1 MDSDSGLHRG
11 RRYQDHDQSSPRMG
25 LHLWISMVELVEVL
39 LREGSIPVRLSLEL
53 SSGLLYCTVVLD
65 VVYWCQLRLDMV
77 YVVSYELTRCGI
89 VHATTAGGGTGSR
102 ADMPKV

>member
-11 RRYQDHDQSSPRMG
+11 RRYQDHDQSSPKMG

-53 SSGLLYCTVVLD
+53 RVVVYCTVL
-65 VVYWCQLRLDMV
+65 WSWIWS
-77 YVVSYELTRCGI
+77 VVSHTI
-89 VHATTAGGGTGSR
+89 
-102 ADMPKV
+102 